1 MNAHYAGTIT
11 EPVPTNLFEA
21 DLYSVAKRW
30 HKRTV
35 EEISRMCNLME
46 ATADQRANAIRAYMA
61 ERQRHE

>member
-11 EPVPTNLFEA
+11 EPVLTSLFEA

-30 HKRTV
+30 HKRSV
-35 EEISRMCNLME
+35 EDISAMCNRMGC
-46 ATADQRANAIRAYMA
+46 TPDQRANAIRAYMA